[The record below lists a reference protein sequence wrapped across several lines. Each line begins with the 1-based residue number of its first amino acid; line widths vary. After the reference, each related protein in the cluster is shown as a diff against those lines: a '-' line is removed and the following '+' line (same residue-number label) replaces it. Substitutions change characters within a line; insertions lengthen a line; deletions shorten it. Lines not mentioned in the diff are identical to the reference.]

1 MPHLRTTF
9 LVVSFYVGAILCS
22 LTPLV
27 CLAIATSLPLRELVL
42 FGPWLAAMAAGAAL
56 IAWAVV
62 PRNSTLPL
70 DGIPLNSTQQPELA
84 AFLEEVAKRT
94 GQPLPSLVLLTA
106 DARTATGFYSGFAGI
121 GSQRVL
127 SIGLPYFAAL
137 ERDELAALMAHELG
151 HFYKGSMFAWAWIME
166 TQKAVARLF
175 GALERWAPWL
185 IPLFQLVFEP
195 FVRACLAASRQ
206 QELAADRF
214 AAQHYGSDVVQ
225 RVLEKNQALAFQFH
239 IFFESEM
246 LPLLRAGWAPPLLG
260 GFEEFSRRFRP
271 GTVLN
276 FLSDLPVELLDES
289 GDEIG
294 PEAEFETHPSVQ
306 TRIDAVDLQPDAV
319 TAPSHPAQGL
329 LCDLGDLEARL
340 MAWEARKRGLPPAQP
355 LAWSEALDRFHRPR
369 WELAGESHEFEGKT
383 ASQLPEIIDA
393 SGVELVGAQ
402 FANGVRE
409 RLQHVAETLCS
420 ALERDGWT
428 ADLPVP
434 GGALAMHKGDRRL
447 EPFTAVSR
455 LAWKQIAFF
464 EWEDEC
470 AELGIAALA
479 LTAPSYLRA

>member
-22 LTPLV
+22 LTPFV
-27 CLAIATSLPLRELVL
+27 CLVVASSLHLRDLVL
-42 FGPWLAAMAAGAAL
+42 FGPWLAAIAAGAAL

-62 PRNSTLPL
+62 PRKSNLPL
-70 DGIPLNSTQQPELA
+70 DGVPLNPAQQPDLA
-84 AFLEEVAKRT
+84 AFLEAVAKRT

-137 ERDELAALMAHELG
+137 KRDELSALLAHELG
-151 HFYKGSMFAWAWIME
+151 HFYRGSMFAWAWIVE

-185 IPLFQLVFEP
+185 IPLFQLIFEP

-214 AAQHYGSDVVQ
+214 AAQYYGSDVVQ
-225 RVLEKNQALAFQFH
+225 RVLEKNQSLAFQFH

-246 LPLLRAGWAPPLLG
+246 LPLLRAGWAPPMLA
-260 GFEEFSRRFRP
+260 GFHDFGRRFRP

-276 FLSDLPVELLDES
+276 FLSDLPVELMDES
-289 GDEIG
+289 GNEIG
-294 PEAEFETHPSVQ
+294 PEALFETHPSVQ
-306 TRIDAVDLQPDAV
+306 TRIEAVDLQPDAID
-319 TAPSHPAQGL
+319 AASLPAQEL
-329 LCDLGDLEARL
+329 LCDLDDLEARL
-340 MAWEARKRGLPPAQP
+340 LAWEARKRGLPSAQP
-355 LAWSEALDRFHRPR
+355 LAWNAVLARFHRPR
-369 WELAGESHEFEGKT
+369 WELAGESHEFEGKM
-383 ASQLPEIIDA
+383 ASQLPAIIDA
-393 SGVELVGAQ
+393 SGVKLVGAH
-402 FANGVRE
+402 FADGVRE
-409 RLQHVAETLCS
+409 RLQHIAETLCA

-428 ADLPVP
+428 PDLPVP
-434 GGALAMHKGDRRL
+434 GGPLAMRKGDRRL

-470 AELGIAALA
+470 AELGIADLV